1 MVGGV
6 VVGGLVIRRHHRPAS
21 GHGRVANLHHLL
33 SHNAQCFDE
42 EHICIYYTL
51 NTLYTIYIYTI
62 CIYTL
67 CTYVYELNYIY
78 IYTIYRVQHNG
89 EKHHLLSHNVQYTTL
104 WRREHTTHWCV
115 FLGTF
120 FFWYDLV
127 CSLPFNY
134 CTISCTCAN
143 TLMHTLIIFHCTSS
157 DFFLKYCPK
166 WIALSFHWEN
176 MKWKALFLIWN

>member
-1 MVGGV
+1 MLWWG
-6 VVGGLVIRRHHRPAS
+6 
-21 GHGRVANLHHLL
+21 
-33 SHNAQCFDE
+33 

-89 EKHHLLSHNVQYTTL
+89 EKHHLLSHNVQCTTL

-120 FFWYDLV
+120 FFWCVLSLLTVVQSPALV
-127 CSLPFNY
+127 QTLR
-134 CTISCTCAN
+134 CTLWSFFIALRPISSWNIARN
-143 TLMHTLIIFHCTSS
+143 ELHFLFIEKIWNGKPSS
-157 DFFLKYCPK
+157 SFEIKELFLKRLIDL
-166 WIALSFHWEN
+166 IAINPLTCKLQSWP
-176 MKWKALFLIWN
+176 I

>member
-1 MVGGV
+1 MLWWG
-6 VVGGLVIRRHHRPAS
+6 
-21 GHGRVANLHHLL
+21 
-33 SHNAQCFDE
+33 

-127 CSLPFNY
+127 CSLPFNC

-176 MKWKALFLIWN
+176 MKWKALFLIEMKLRNCFWKDWLTCNQSYDL